1 MALDLASGLSIAG
14 GLANTGYNIYGSEQN
29 RKDQQKQN
37 KLDRR
42 QQEKMYKWQR
52 DDARADWN
60 TQNAYNDPSQQ
71 MERLRQ
77 AGLSPHLVYGK
88 GADTTAMA
96 VKSYNGDAPNQT
108 APERN
113 QIQPNHAMQT
123 AMQVALLQAQTDNVN
138 ADTILKGQEGHVKDA
153 TVASLLQNT
162 SMSKIQ
168 QEQIERLKEA
178 VLNQANANVNKTEAD
193 TKYTTDQNRRSEE
206 MQAKN
211 LLKITQEIQNLKFTG
226 EKIGFER
233 DQVELL
239 NQISQSEI
247 KIKKMVQLNMMYG
260 IYPDTGNYVQA
271 MKNLSRQ
278 NKAYW
283 DQIYDIN
290 AESNY
295 NTNNWK
301 QQLKSKR

>member
-1 MALDLASGLSIAG
+1 MAMDLASGLSIAG

-29 RKDQQKQN
+29 RKDQLKQN
-37 KLDRR
+37 KVDRR

-71 MERLRQ
+71 MERFRQ

-96 VKSYNGDAPNQT
+96 VKSYNGDAPNQA

-138 ADTILKGQEGHVKDA
+138 ADTILKGQEGQVKDA

-162 SMSKIQ
+162 SMSKTQ
-168 QEQIERLKEA
+168 QDQIERLKEA
-178 VLNQANANVNKTEAD
+178 VLEQANQNVKKTAAD
-193 TKYTTDQNRRSEE
+193 IQYTVNQDRRSEE
-206 MQAKN
+206 ANTRAKQMQYQDILTKQLERSKTRKEIEHIGSQME
-211 LLKITQEIQNLKFTG
+211 LLKNENFLK
-226 EKIGFER
+226 E
-233 DQVELL
+233 VELELRRKNQSPNYSPTEKMLSDVIESVKKKLGLYEYNKKGSKLDPSLQNYL
-239 NQISQSEI
+239 N
-247 KIKKMVQLNMMYG
+247 K
-260 IYPDTGNYVQA
+260 
-271 MKNLSRQ
+271 
-278 NKAYW
+278 
-283 DQIYDIN
+283 
-290 AESNY
+290 
-295 NTNNWK
+295 
-301 QQLKSKR
+301 